1 MLKKYEVELDNLKAV
16 DNFRKVKSSIFK
28 SPTSVEIDNKNYL
41 VMNSNNY
48 LGLSFHQKIID
59 AGIEAARLYGT
70 GSTGSRLTS
79 GSFHLFE
86 KLEKELAEFK
96 NMERA
101 IVFNN
106 GYVANL
112 CVISTLFDENDL
124 IFSDALNHA
133 SIIDGIKLSRAK
145 KLIYNHNDM
154 EDLEK
159 LLKNAPINNKVII
172 SDGVFSMDG
181 DICKIEK
188 LHHLAKK
195 YNALLMIDDAHGTG
209 VLGGGYGILKEY
221 NLEGKIDIYIGT
233 LSKAMGSCGGFVCL
247 NKILYDY
254 LINKG
259 RAFIYSTALS
269 PFDIATSLEALNI
282 IKNEPIFNK
291 RLQANIN
298 FLCKSLKD
306 EGIVVKTESAI
317 FPIIV
322 KKNDV
327 VLKIAEELYEHNIL
341 VSAIRPPTVPEN
353 EARLR
358 LTVNASHT
366 EEELANFAKI
376 FGKIYKKY
384 VR

>member
-16 DNFRKVKSSIFK
+16 DNFRKVQYGIFK

-48 LGLSFHQKIID
+48 LGISFHQKVID

-96 NMERA
+96 NMERTL
-101 IVFNN
+101 VFNN

-154 EDLEK
+154 EHLEK
-159 LLKNAPINNKVII
+159 LLKNVPMNNKVII

-233 LSKAMGSCGGFVCL
+233 LSKAMGSCGGFVCV

-298 FLCKSLKD
+298 FLCKALKD
-306 EGIVVKTESAI
+306 EGIFVKTESAI

-322 KKNDV
+322 NKNDV
-327 VLKIAEELYEHNIL
+327 ALKIAEELYEHNIL

-358 LTVNASHT
+358 LTVNAFHT